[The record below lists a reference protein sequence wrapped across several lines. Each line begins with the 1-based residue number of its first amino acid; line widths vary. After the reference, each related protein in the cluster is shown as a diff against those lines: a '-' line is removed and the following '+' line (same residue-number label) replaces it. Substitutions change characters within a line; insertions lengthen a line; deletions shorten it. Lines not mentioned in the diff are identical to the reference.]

1 MKFGIECGI
10 GVCVVVSSLVIG
22 CGTVENRAKPDEKAW
37 LYAPTASR
45 VAGLRAATERGLKL
59 TDWHIHIRGGMTAQ
73 KALEREQASGI
84 ESCVLENYGREWPL
98 SNTVALAQFIRDC
111 QQVKRPDGRALR
123 VGIQVNDRD
132 WYQQIDPALFQKLDY
147 VLADTMIMGIT
158 TTGTPQRL
166 WFPDVKIADP
176 EAWMRDYL
184 AHNLRILNEPITI
197 LANPTYLPPCISN
210 RYEQL
215 WTEERM
221 KLVIAKAVERNV
233 ALEIQAESPY
243 PKPAFIRLAK
253 KMGAKFS
260 FGSNN
265 FADKTKDVS
274 VWFDAIEAYDLKPE
288 NVIAVPTKK

>member
-1 MKFGIECGI
+1 MRFGFGFWAGA
-10 GVCVVVSSLVIG
+10 GVAVSSLIIG
-22 CGTVENRAKPDEKAW
+22 CGTFKNDVIPDQKAW
-37 LYAPTASR
+37 LYVPTPHR
-45 VAGLRAATERGLKL
+45 VAGLRAATERGLTL

-73 KALEREQASGI
+73 KAFEREQASGI
-84 ESCVLENYGREWPL
+84 ESGVLENYGREWPL

-111 QQVKRPDGRALR
+111 KQVKRPDGRALR

-132 WYQQIDPALFQKLDY
+132 WYQQIDPMLLKKLDY

-215 WTEERM
+215 WTEARM

-243 PKPAFIRLAK
+243 PKPAFIQLAK

-265 FADKTKDVS
+265 FTDKTKDVS
-274 VWFDAIEAYDLKPE
+274 VWFDAINAYDLKPE
-288 NVIAVPTKK
+288 NVIAVPPKK

>member
-1 MKFGIECGI
+1 MKFGMTFWAGI
-10 GVCVVVSSLVIG
+10 GIAISSLIIG
-22 CGTVENRAKPDEKAW
+22 CGSFEKGTAPEKKAW
-37 LYAPTASR
+37 LYAPTPR
-45 VAGLRAATERGLKL
+45 VAAGLRAATERGITV
-59 TDWHIHIRGGMTAQ
+59 TDWHIHIRGGMTPQ
-73 KALEREQASGI
+73 KALERELASGI
-84 ESCVLENYGREWPL
+84 ESGVLENYGREWPL
-98 SNTVALAQFIRDC
+98 SNTVTLAQFIHDGH
-111 QQVKRPDGRALR
+111 QVKRPDGRPLR

-132 WYQQIDPALFQKLDY
+132 WYQQIDPALLQKLDY

-158 TTGTPQRL
+158 AEGKPRRL
-166 WFPDVKIADP
+166 WLPSVTIDDP

-184 AHNLRILNEPITI
+184 AHNLRILNEPVTI

-221 KLVIAKAVERNV
+221 KLVIAKAVERGV

-274 VWFDAIEAYDLKPE
+274 AWFDAIETYDLKPE
-288 NVIAVPTKK
+288 NVIAVPLKK